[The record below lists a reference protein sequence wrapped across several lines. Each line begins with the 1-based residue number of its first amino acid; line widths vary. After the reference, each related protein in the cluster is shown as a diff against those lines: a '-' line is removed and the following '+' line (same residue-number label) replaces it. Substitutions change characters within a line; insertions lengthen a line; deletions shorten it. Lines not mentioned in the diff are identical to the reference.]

1 MLVLLFFIFL
11 AALAVLAVSL
21 LAWLVSALRK
31 HPTQKKK
38 RTALVSLIVCVVAFA
53 AALACVDTPGE
64 NAEPASTSSPE
75 SSVQE
80 EPQDAESTQV
90 EKPEEEEPSET
101 PVPEEAPAS
110 SESEALTMTD
120 IGPIIESTIAQGFE
134 NYDVVYDDTGI
145 IISVWQENIAAGATL
160 AKAGQADM
168 LDAWESL
175 KANTTDL
182 CASICE
188 LVDTFGIDDASVMV
202 NVLNDT
208 NRENVLLSIIDGVVV
223 YDSVAAE

>member
-21 LAWLVSALRK
+21 LAWLVSALRRR
-31 HPTQKKK
+31 PTQKKK
-38 RTALVSLIVCVVAFA
+38 RTALVSLVVCVVAFA
-53 AALACVDTPGE
+53 AALACVDTPSD
-64 NAEPASTSSPE
+64 AEAPTATPTPE
-75 SSVQE
+75 SAAQE
-80 EPQDAESTQV
+80 APQEDEIEPGEDPA
-90 EKPEEEEPSET
+90 EEEPTET
-101 PVPEEAPAS
+101 PAPEEAPAS

-145 IISVWQENIAAGATL
+145 IISVWQDNIAAGATL
-160 AKAGQADM
+160 AKAGQSDM
-168 LDAWESL
+168 LEAWGSL

-182 CASICE
+182 CASVCE
-188 LVDTFGIDDASVMV
+188 LVDNFGIDDASVMV

-208 NRENVLLSIIDGVVV
+208 NKENILLSIIDGVVV
-223 YDSVAAE
+223 YDSVTAE